1 MPPPTSYG
9 INNQSRAGRPLGTG
23 VKVAEN
29 RPLTSNRAAKY
40 GKEQGEVGTQNT
52 VKQIIII
59 LSEFKFH
66 RKKLKDFQNRKT

>member
-23 VKVAEN
+23 VKVAEI

-40 GKEQGEVGTQNT
+40 GKE
-52 VKQIIII
+52 
-59 LSEFKFH
+59 
-66 RKKLKDFQNRKT
+66 